1 MEGIEGFNAVW
12 GGIMGWTTVLSTVLS
27 ALYLA
32 IPVLIVWMIVRYFK
46 NKTDKRAQI
55 VQAII
60 EKNPD
65 AGNVEEL
72 MRQIAPRQKSLK
84 EKLLEKLLWGSVF
97 VVLGICFLSY
107 ALFFDYKGGME
118 AKTLHGTYLV
128 AFVLLG
134 VGIVLFLNYFIS
146 KKMLAKEIE
155 AEENSIV
162 HSA

>member
-12 GGIMGWTTVLSTVLS
+12 GGIMGWTTVLS

-84 EKLLEKLLWGSVF
+84 EKLLWGSVF
-97 VVLGICFLSY
+97 VVLGICFLGY
-107 ALFFDYKGGME
+107 ALFIDYKGGME

-155 AEENSIV
+155 VEENRIV
-162 HSA
+162 YSA

>member
-155 AEENSIV
+155 AEENRIV

>member
-1 MEGIEGFNAVW
+1 MEGIEGFNAVL
-12 GGIMGWTTVLSTVLS
+12 GGIMGWTTVLSV
-27 ALYLA
+27 LYLA

-97 VVLGICFLSY
+97 VVLGICFLGY
-107 ALFFDYKGGME
+107 ALFIDYKGGME

>member
-1 MEGIEGFNAVW
+1 MEGIEGFNAVC
-12 GGIMGWTTVLSTVLS
+12 GGLMGWTTVLS

-107 ALFFDYKGGME
+107 ALFIDYKGGME
-118 AKTLHGTYLV
+118 AKTLHDTYLV

>member
-12 GGIMGWTTVLSTVLS
+12 GGLMGWTTVLL

-107 ALFFDYKGGME
+107 ALFIDYKGGME

>member
-1 MEGIEGFNAVW
+1 MPEPFG
-12 GGIMGWTTVLSTVLS
+12 
-27 ALYLA
+27 
-32 IPVLIVWMIVRYFK
+32 IVRYFK